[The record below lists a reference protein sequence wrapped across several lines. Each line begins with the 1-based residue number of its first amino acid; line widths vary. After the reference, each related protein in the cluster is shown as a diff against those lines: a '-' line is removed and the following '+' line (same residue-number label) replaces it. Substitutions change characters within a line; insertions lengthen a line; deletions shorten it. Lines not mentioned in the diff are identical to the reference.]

1 MLTRSKISTTRE
13 KNLSK
18 SKLDVS
24 SVLLSRFCFVPD
36 FPRKQNVSQR
46 LKELAQRVDFSEAID
61 DEGSEP
67 AAKKSAQR
75 WPWEFTHSKLK

>member
-1 MLTRSKISTTRE
+1 M
-13 KNLSK
+13 
-18 SKLDVS
+18 
-24 SVLLSRFCFVPD
+24 PD
-36 FPRKQNVSQR
+36 FSRKQNVSQR